1 MNKEEKE
8 DKFSVREIL
17 TYIVIIGVIL
27 LIKADVVTPIM
38 VSGDSM
44 KTTLLNRDVL
54 ILNKLA
60 YKFTDIKRFDIVV
73 IDDNNEYLIISSIK
87 RKKMPSL
94 MKIWRVIGLPGE
106 KVEYK
111 NDQLYINGKR
121 VKEEYAREKTDDFSA
136 EVPEDNYFVLGDNR
150 AVSVD
155 SRYFGSFEKKEILGK
170 ANCVIFP
177 FQRFG
182 WKD

>member
-27 LIKADVVTPIM
+27 LIKAYVVTPIM

-73 IDDNNEYLIISSIK
+73 IDDNNEYLIK
-87 RKKMPSL
+87 
-94 MKIWRVIGLPGE
+94 RVIGLPG
-106 KVEYK
+106 
-111 NDQLYINGKR
+111 

>member
-27 LIKADVVTPIM
+27 LIKAYVVTPIM

-73 IDDNNEYLIISSIK
+73 IDDNNEYLIK
-87 RKKMPSL
+87 
-94 MKIWRVIGLPGE
+94 RVIGLPGE

>member
-27 LIKADVVTPIM
+27 LIKAYVVTPIM

-73 IDDNNEYLIISSIK
+73 IDDNNEYLIK
-87 RKKMPSL
+87 
-94 MKIWRVIGLPGE
+94 RVIGLPGE
-106 KVEYK
+106 KVEYR